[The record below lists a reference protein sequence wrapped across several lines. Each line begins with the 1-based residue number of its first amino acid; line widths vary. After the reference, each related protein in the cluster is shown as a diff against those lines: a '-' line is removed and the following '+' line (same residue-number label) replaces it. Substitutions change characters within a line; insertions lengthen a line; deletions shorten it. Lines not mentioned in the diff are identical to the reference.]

1 MKWVDYR
8 EKLGIGFS
16 DIQKVNML
24 SAMLKNY
31 IENVIKENYDE
42 NSHLNY
48 CQMVGEDYHDYMRPY
63 QYLSSSLD
71 RCNSIE
77 ELVAKYIALYNVYP
91 ASYIGYSYNAV
102 SKGQVL
108 QCLKES
114 LGRLNI
120 KYEIFED
127 EDGIFIFPSGAKE
140 LDDALV
146 SEPLDWLNDYPNTR
160 KIYTIALQ
168 QYSNGQYIRDVAD
181 NFRKAFE
188 EFLKE
193 FFNNDNDLN
202 KNKKEV
208 EAYLKEQNAA
218 PQLITMLVS
227 LISHYYLL
235 NNEVAKHNDKM
246 HARYLEFLMY
256 QTGVFIRMLIV
267 VKKDSEMMEARSPNF
282 KERIIKRG

>member
-8 EKLGIGFS
+8 EKLGIGFC
-16 DIQKVNML
+16 DDQKFKML

-31 IENVIKENYDE
+31 VENVITENYDE

-48 CQMVGEDYHDYMRPY
+48 CQMVGEDYYDYKCPY
-63 QYLSSSLD
+63 QHLSDSLD
-71 RCNSIE
+71 ICKSTE
-77 ELVAKYIALYNVYP
+77 ELVAKYIAMYNTYSP
-91 ASYIGYSYNAV
+91 GYRGYSFDVV

-108 QCLKES
+108 KCLKDS
-114 LGRLNI
+114 LERLNI
-120 KYEIFED
+120 KYEMYKD
-127 EDGIFIFPSGAKE
+127 ADGIFIFPSGAKE
-140 LDDALV
+140 LDNALV
-146 SEPLDWLNDYPNTR
+146 SEPFDWLSDYPNTR
-160 KIYTIALQ
+160 KTYLIALQ
-168 QYSNGQYIRDVAD
+168 QYSEGQYVRDIAD
-181 NFRKAFE
+181 NLRKAFE

-193 FFNNDNDLN
+193 FLNNNNDLN

-208 EAYLKEQNAA
+208 ETYLKEQNAA

-246 HARYLEFLMY
+246 DARYLEFLMY

-267 VKKDSEMMEARSPNF
+267 VKNDSE
-282 KERIIKRG
+282 KV

>member
-16 DIQKVNML
+16 DKQKFKML
-24 SAMLKNY
+24 SAMLKNF
-31 IENVIKENYDE
+31 IKNVLGDNYDE
-42 NSHLNY
+42 NSYLNY
-48 CQMVGEDYHDYMRPY
+48 CQMVGEDYYGYNYPY
-63 QYLSSSLD
+63 QHLGESLD
-71 RCNSIE
+71 RCKSIE
-77 ELVAKYIALYNVYP
+77 ELVAKYIALYNTY
-91 ASYIGYSYNAV
+91 SGGYRDYSYNV
-102 SKGQVL
+102 VDKGQIL
-108 QCLKES
+108 ECLKES
-114 LGRLNI
+114 LERLNI
-120 KYEIFED
+120 KYEIFKD

-146 SEPLDWLNDYPNTR
+146 SEPLDWLSDYPNTR
-160 KIYTIALQ
+160 KTFTIALQ
-168 QYSNGQYIRDVAD
+168 QYSNGQYIRDIAD
-181 NFRKAFE
+181 NLRKAFE

-193 FFNNDNDLN
+193 FLNNNNDLN

-208 EAYLKEQNAA
+208 QAYLKEQNAA

-246 HARYLEFLMY
+246 DARYLEFLMY

-267 VKKDSEMMEARSPNF
+267 VEKDSE
-282 KERIIKRG
+282 KG

>member
-8 EKLGIGFS
+8 EKLGIGF
-16 DIQKVNML
+16 DDRQKFKML
-24 SAMLKNY
+24 SAILKNY
-31 IENVIKENYDE
+31 VENTVGHNYESDAY
-42 NSHLNY
+42 LNY
-48 CQMVGEDYHDYMRPY
+48 CQMVGEIYYNVGYPY
-63 QYLSSSLD
+63 RHVSDSLD
-71 RCNSIE
+71 ECKNTE
-77 ELVAKYIALYNVYP
+77 ELIAKYVAFYNTY
-91 ASYIGYSYNAV
+91 SGCRSYSYQTV
-102 SKGQVL
+102 GKVQIL
-108 QCLKES
+108 DYLKET

-146 SEPLDWLNDYPNTR
+146 SEPLEWLSNYPRTR
-160 KIYTIALQ
+160 KTYSIALQ
-168 QYSNGQYIRDVAD
+168 QYSDGRYVRDIAD
-181 NFRKAFE
+181 NLRKAFE

-193 FFNNDNDLN
+193 FFHNNNDLN

-208 EAYLKEQNAA
+208 EAYLKEQNAE

-235 NNEVAKHNDKM
+235 NNEGAKHNDKID
-246 HARYLEFLMY
+246 ARYLEFLLY

-267 VKKDSEMMEARSPNF
+267 SKTNTKEM
-282 KERIIKRG
+282 